1 MKRSFLA
8 WMVVMIIKS
17 KYISAAWKGIAF
29 VSAVI
34 GILLQ
39 CGIFSGKT
47 DFSVLNYYTLMSNI
61 LCAVYFLPAVFYT
74 LKNTEKTMM
83 PQLKGALVMCI
94 TVTGMVY
101 HFMLAGKFEMQG
113 TLLVSN
119 MLLHYVVPI
128 MTVLDWILFDH
139 KGNYK
144 RFSPFLWLIAPL
156 VYFIYV
162 VVRVAGGALLGP
174 YGAKYPYY
182 FMDIDA
188 LGLGTVMLINLVMA
202 VFFLILGYIIVWIDH
217 LLQRKIQN
225 KSSK

>member
-1 MKRSFLA
+1 
-8 WMVVMIIKS
+8 MIIKS
-17 KYISAAWKGIAF
+17 KLFSAVWKSIVCISAI
-29 VSAVI
+29 V

-39 CGIFSGKT
+39 CGVFSGKP

-61 LCAVYFLPAVFYT
+61 LCAVYFLPSVFCT
-74 LKNTEKTMM
+74 LRNNKKTLL
-83 PQLKGALVMCI
+83 PQVKGALVMCI

-113 TLLVSN
+113 TLLISN
-119 MLLHYVVPI
+119 ILLHYVVPL
-128 MTVLDWILFDH
+128 MTVLDWILFDS
-139 KGNYK
+139 KGNYT
-144 RFSPFLWLIAPL
+144 RYSPFLWLIAPL
-156 VYFIYV
+156 AYFVYV

-188 LGLGTVMLINLVMA
+188 LGFGTVMLINLVMV

-217 LLQRKIQN
+217 RLW
-225 KSSK
+225 SKVEN